1 VKLLVCNANQPC
13 VQRGILSRGDDA
25 VDDDADAAADDD
37 ADDADDDDV
46 DDDGDGDEVD
56 DEYPGSGAAT
66 ASGLAEDINL

>member
-1 VKLLVCNANQPC
+1 MAPEVPASLLVD
-13 VQRGILSRGDDA
+13 VEM
-25 VDDDADAAADDD
+25 VDSSVLGADAAADDD